1 MAILFSPMSEVS
13 PSLPITEF
21 EQLRTALEQSDPSIL
36 LMVLTHFSSD
46 EPFLEQFSPYITS
59 VLDTPK
65 EAPETLLRELRE
77 RLFQVLTQV
86 PPPDRSPISPFCSAP
101 ATG

>member
-1 MAILFSPMSEVS
+1 MATLFSPTSEAS

-21 EQLRTALEQSDPSIL
+21 EQLRTALAQSDPSIL
-36 LMVLTHFSSD
+36 LMVLTHFSRG

-59 VLDTPK
+59 VFDTPK
-65 EAPETLLRELRE
+65 ETPETLLSELRE